1 MTPTRLM
8 RLLAAG
14 FLALTMLPPVASAAD
29 ASANYPN
36 KPIRM
41 VVPFGAGSVTDTLA
55 RVVANKLSEAWSQP
69 VVVDNRAGADG
80 NIGTGYVASAE
91 RDGYTLLFGAAST
104 NAVNPS
110 LHRNLKF
117 DAMRDFVPVINV
129 ASVPNVLVVHPSVPA
144 KSVKDLIDLLH
155 KNHYAF
161 ASGGAGGS
169 QHLSAELFMS
179 MTKTEMLHVPYKG
192 GSPALTDLLAGR
204 VQMMFCNLPLCLQQI
219 RAGKLVALGVTSAK
233 RTPLLPDVPTIAEA
247 GVPGYVVDGWFGL
260 FAPTGVP
267 DAIVKRLNAEVA
279 RMLEDTDVRKQL
291 LDQGAVPVSGSPQS
305 FAQFVRAEHDRWAA
319 VIRKANITVD

>member
-1 MTPTRLM
+1 M
-8 RLLAAG
+8 RLVSLLFAGCIAAS
-14 FLALTMLPPVASAAD
+14 LLPVSVGAQTQAA
-29 ASANYPN
+29 YPT
-36 KPIRM
+36 KPIRL

-55 RVVANKLSEAWSQP
+55 RIVGNKLGEAWSQP
-69 VVVDNRAGADG
+69 VIVDNRAGADG

-144 KSVKDLIDLLH
+144 TSVKSLIDALH
-155 KNHYAF
+155 KQRYAF

-204 VQMMFCNLPLCLQQI
+204 VQMMFCNLPLCLPHI
-219 RAGKLVALGVTSAK
+219 RAAKLVPLGVTSAQ

-260 FAPTGVP
+260 FAPTGTP
-267 DAIVKRLNAEVA
+267 DAIVRKLNTEVA
-279 RMLEDTDVRKQL
+279 RILQEPEVRKQL
-291 LDQGAVPVSGSPQS
+291 LDQGAVPGAGSPDA
-305 FAQFVRAEHDRWAA
+305 FAKFVRTEHDRWAE
-319 VIRKANITVD
+319 VIRRANITVN